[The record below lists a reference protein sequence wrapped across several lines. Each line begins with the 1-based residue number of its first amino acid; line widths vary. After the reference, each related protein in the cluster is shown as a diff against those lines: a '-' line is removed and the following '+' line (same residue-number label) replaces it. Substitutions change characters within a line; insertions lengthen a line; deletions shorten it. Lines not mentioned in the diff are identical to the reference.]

1 MCVFLKRKILSAV
14 LVSQMILQ
22 PMVMANTITDIKIT
36 DENKVEITGELDTK
50 GEMLV
55 NLYVRDEG
63 ADTYLNNNLRVIENT
78 KSDKDGKYTFTVDL
92 ENAISI
98 GGAFRLGT
106 TAQKEGQAVKSFDFY
121 TTDELKEVVK
131 SINDAGG
138 NLNAIAGVV
147 AEKKGILS
155 YKNKSIILP
164 AIESSAYDVAK
175 LITESA
181 VTTANISDKMQ
192 MAGVIKSI
200 EKSNSADEINGLL
213 SKYEKTL
220 DLANI
225 GKYSALSDAEK
236 NMMGKNIVAQDTV
249 YSSTQEFK
257 DDIILCTALS
267 RLQCANGHVALRNIL
282 LDYEDILDLTNFNQ
296 SSDHRTVILGKL
308 ATALEEDTIKTK
320 SALQAV
326 LNTAVTIAP
335 ETSGGGRGQTGG
347 GGSISVPKTT
357 PQPTATEKPSTE
369 EPSTEEK
376 GFRDL
381 ENYKWAQS
389 SILRLADL
397 NVLNGYSDTEFAP
410 QDNISRAQLCK
421 IICGVFGFSASDTSN
436 PFTDVPSDAWYTP
449 YVSELYRRG
458 IINGVDDNLFAPN
471 DGVTRQDMCVMLYRA
486 GISEAVSSD
495 EISFTDADEIADY
508 AKEAVKL
515 LNEKKLVNGTDD
527 GSFAPKRFA
536 TRAEVA
542 VLFNSV
548 YDYLLSNPISDKP
561 QATADNAYERASEV
575 LSGLGIIDGNGE
587 NPQKK
592 VTRGDFAGYLLDYM
606 GVEYPKTSE
615 AEEESS
621 AVAADEWA
629 WNGDFVE
636 KQSTPTAF
644 GDVTEE
650 HKNWNKIKTAVS
662 YGVMSG
668 YADGN
673 FRPDDYMTN
682 GEMYRILVNS
692 LGMGVF
698 ANGEYPDGY
707 IGVAVSEGISKN
719 VKNMISDEG
728 VTYRDMVV
736 AMYNALFTEVYEISA
751 NGKTTRSDSIF
762 LNYAHK
768 LYEGEGIVKS
778 NGISTLDSDESVSGG
793 YYKIGNEAYACQ
805 KNYTSYLGYRV
816 TFYYKETKLENEI
829 VFMYPDAKNKE
840 LVVDAEDIIDYEKP
854 NLIYYNGDKKEKEYL
869 GAETYIVYN
878 GKALLDYSTDDLKIK
893 EGSIKFIDNDND
905 GKYEVAVIDSV
916 ETVYVNAVD
925 NIEQT
930 LYATGTDAVT
940 ISFKEADTAVYDK
953 QGVLRDFE
961 AINKN
966 SVLTL
971 RRTLSTQGRPYI
983 NVILSNDIVTGKVTG
998 MKLRDEEITVDGATY
1013 KLSGIFDGSE
1023 LTANTEYTFSLTAD
1037 GKIAY
1042 AKKGSSLKYGYL
1054 IDIYTDKSGD
1064 AYYAK
1069 MFAIDDNEVKDYTF
1083 GEKVTLNGNGTRTAT
1098 AVTSAALSQ
1107 NGETTAQLVRF
1118 DSDDNGN
1125 ITKLLTLGADD
1136 DLFAEIN
1143 ADYSGKTLRYR
1154 NNINCFVDENGSGMP
1169 VFYSDSSTKLINIP
1183 KSDKYDYEAYFT
1195 KAFYLDNT
1203 YAFDEVYTSG
1213 KDNAVASILVIKSN
1227 DKDGKQI
1234 TGSTVLNLVKSVS
1247 RTIVDEQEAV
1257 CVEVM
1262 NGKGSKEYY
1271 VTDSEL
1277 MAKAE
1282 ELNHGDM
1289 IRFTTQTNNKT
1300 IVANFEKIFDGESR
1314 MVVSGKNPWNNYS
1327 HQSIIAPSYI
1337 LHGRVDSRSAEGYL
1351 RIAPYEYTTEENVV
1365 TKSDVS
1371 TVQSNWLT
1379 IPIKS
1384 VTVYVVDSRGIY
1396 IAGADESIMEAEY
1409 AGTGSE
1415 VVVYTS
1421 WENPQSIVLYK

>member
-1 MCVFLKRKILSAV
+1 MNKRALAAA
-14 LVSQMILQ
+14 LAAQLILQ
-22 PMVMANTITDIKIT
+22 PAAFANTIKKPEVKSDNSVVVNGNLT
-36 DENKVEITGELDTK
+36 TK

-55 NLYVRDEG
+55 NMYVCEDGEG
-63 ADTYLNNNLRVIENT
+63 SLKENLRVINST
-78 KSDKDGKYTFTVDL
+78 KSNVDGSYTFTIDL
-92 ENAISI
+92 ENAIKN
-98 GGAFRLGT
+98 GGAFIVRT
-106 TAQKEGQAVKSFDFY
+106 AAQKETADEYSFEFY
-121 TTDELKEVVK
+121 TTDEVAEVVGR
-131 SINDAGG
+131 INDVVNNKTAVAQIITDEK
-138 NLNAIAGVV
+138 NKLAYREPSIIKPAVEKNASDIAGM
-147 AEKKGILS
+147 
-155 YKNKSIILP
+155 
-164 AIESSAYDVAK
+164 
-175 LITESA
+175 ITEDA
-181 VTTANISDKMQ
+181 ITTANIHTKMLR
-192 MAGVIKSI
+192 ASVIKQIEASTDAASI
-200 EKSNSADEINGLL
+200 NSMLETYEDILGINDITAYKNL
-213 SKYEKTL
+213 SEEAK
-220 DLANI
+220 
-225 GKYSALSDAEK
+225 AL
-236 NMMGKNIVAQDTV
+236 MGKNIIAQNAV
-249 YSSTQEFK
+249 YDSTTDFYK
-257 DDIILCTALS
+257 DITACTALG
-267 RLQCANGHVALRNIL
+267 RLQTANGTNALYNIL
-282 LDYEDILDLTNFNQ
+282 TDSEYSSIFSLTNLKANKTF
-296 SSDHRTVILGKL
+296 ILNKL
-308 ATALEEDTIKTK
+308 ASALENNSVNTIAGVQTI
-320 SALQAV
+320 
-326 LNTAVTIAP
+326 LNTTVTTTTTGTN
-335 ETSGGGRGQTGG
+335 TSGRGQSGG
-347 GGSISVPKTT
+347 GGSISIPTFTPK
-357 PQPTATEKPSTE
+357 PSATET
-369 EPSTEEK
+369 PSTEEK

-389 SILRLADL
+389 SILRLNELDI
-397 NVLNGYSDTEFAP
+397 LNGYSDTEFAP
-410 QDNISRAQLCK
+410 QDNVSRAQLCK
-421 IICGVFGFSASDTSN
+421 IICGVFGYSVSDTSN
-436 PFTDVPSDAWYTP
+436 PFNDVSDDAWYTP

-458 IINGVDDNLFAPN
+458 IINGVDENSFAPN

-486 GISEAVSSD
+486 GISGTSY
-495 EISFTDADEIADY
+495 TDDVTFGDAGDIADY
-508 AKEAVKL
+508 AKEAVKFL
-515 LNEKKLVNGTDD
+515 SEKKLINGTDD
-527 GSFAPKRFA
+527 GNFAPLRFA
-536 TRAEVA
+536 ARAEVA

-548 YDYLLSNPISDKP
+548 YDYLLANPVSDKP
-561 QATADNAYERASEV
+561 QVTADSAYERASEV
-575 LSGLGIIDGNGE
+575 LSSLGIIESTDV
-587 NPQKK
+587 NPQKT
-592 VTRGDFAGYLLDYM
+592 VTRSDFAGYLLDYM
-606 GVEYPKTSE
+606 GVEYPESE

-621 AVAADEWA
+621 AIAADEWA
-629 WNGDFVE
+629 WNVDFVE
-636 KQSTPTAF
+636 KQSTPTEF
-644 GDVTEE
+644 SDVTAE
-650 HKNWNKIKTAVS
+650 HRNWNKIKTAVT

-668 YADGN
+668 YEDGS
-673 FRPDDYMTN
+673 FHPDDYMTN
-682 GEMYRILVNS
+682 GEMYTILVNS

-698 ANGEYPDGY
+698 SKGEYPNGY
-707 IGVAVSEGISKN
+707 MGVAVSEGISKN
-719 VKNMISDEG
+719 VKNMVADEG
-728 VTYRDMVV
+728 VTYRDMVI
-736 AMYNALFTEVYEISA
+736 AMYNALFTQVYEVSL
-751 NGKTTRSDSIF
+751 NGETTRSESIF

-768 LYEGEGIVKS
+768 IYEGEGIVKS
-778 NGISTLDSDESVSGG
+778 NGISTLDTNENVLGG
-793 YYKIGNEAYACQ
+793 YYKIGDEVYSC
-805 KNYTSYLGYRV
+805 KGNYTSYLGYRV
-816 TFYYKETKLENEI
+816 MFYYKETKLENEI
-829 VFMYPDAKNKE
+829 VFMYPDAKNKQ
-840 LVVDAEDIIDYEKP
+840 LIVDAEDIIDYEKP
-854 NLIYYNGDKKEKEYL
+854 NLIYYNGDRKEKEYL

-930 LYATGTDAVT
+930 IYAIGTDAVT
-940 ISFKEADTAVYDK
+940 VSFKEADFSVYDK
-953 QGVLRDFE
+953 QGILRDFE

-983 NVILSNDIVTGKVTG
+983 NIIISNDTVTGKVTG
-998 MKLRDEEITVDGATY
+998 INLRDEIITIDGTAY
-1013 KLSGIFDGSE
+1013 ELSTMFDGSE
-1023 LTANTEYTFSLTAD
+1023 IKTNAEYTFSLTAD
-1037 GKIAY
+1037 GKLAY
-1042 AKKGSSLKYGYL
+1042 AKAGSALKYGYL

-1064 AYYAK
+1064 EYYAK
-1069 MFAIDDNEVKDYTF
+1069 MFAIDENEVKDYTL
-1083 GEKVTLNGNGTRTAT
+1083 GERVNLNGKGIK
-1098 AVTSAALSQ
+1098 TSSAAASSALSQ
-1107 NGETTAQLVRF
+1107 GGETTAQLVRF
-1118 DSDDNGN
+1118 ASNDNGN

-1136 DLFAEIN
+1136 ELFAELN

-1169 VFYSDSSTKLINIP
+1169 VFYSDSATKLINIP

-1203 YAFDEVYTSG
+1203 YTFDEVYTSG

-1247 RTIVDEQEAV
+1247 KTVVDEQEAV

-1271 VTDSEL
+1271 VTDSDL

-1282 ELNHGDM
+1282 ELNQGDM
-1289 IRFTTQTNNKT
+1289 IRFTTLTNDKT
-1300 IVANFEKIFDGESR
+1300 IVANLERIFDGENR